1 METHGNHILRRQLL
15 FRANL
20 CDRDMEDVTQTTRGV
35 KRRRSETSTPTT
47 PSRLRLSHL
56 APQEENGE
64 APSGKRQKI
73 AENGDDSHSQAS
85 HLQGKVDIEE
95 REEDDDDD
103 DFLARDLAEGGDTED
118 SDDSDS
124 SS

>member
-1 METHGNHILRRQLL
+1 
-15 FRANL
+15 
-20 CDRDMEDVTQTTRGV
+20 MEDVTQTTRGV

-73 AENGDDSHSQAS
+73 AENSSLHSEAPIDGDDSHSQAS
-85 HLQGKVDIEE
+85 HLQGKVDVEE

-124 SS
+124 S

>member
-1 METHGNHILRRQLL
+1 M
-15 FRANL
+15 
-20 CDRDMEDVTQTTRGV
+20 TQTTRGV

-47 PSRLRLSHL
+47 PSRLRLSYL
-56 APQEENGE
+56 VPQEESEE

-73 AENGDDSHSQAS
+73 AESSSPHSEAPIDEDSHSQAW
-85 HLQGKVDIEE
+85 HLQGKVDGADIEE

-124 SS
+124 S

>member
-1 METHGNHILRRQLL
+1 
-15 FRANL
+15 
-20 CDRDMEDVTQTTRGV
+20 MEDVTQTTRGV

-56 APQEENGE
+56 APQEENWE
-64 APSGKRQKI
+64 TPSGKRRKI
-73 AENGDDSHSQAS
+73 AENSSLHSEAPIDGDDSHSQAP
-85 HLQGKVDIEE
+85 HLQEKVDEADIEK

-124 SS
+124 S